1 MEETNMIES
10 QMTDMVTTEPTIKA
24 SSTSLSSENEELQR
38 LEHAPPFWR
47 PNNHR
52 KRLSKQLS
60 MCETPRDI
68 AWERRRRQIM
78 RQERMK
84 KHHQAEMS
92 MIDSGD
98 QDILIDDALNEL
110 KGCIQLGFGFNE
122 LDQDGKR
129 QLCHTLPAL
138 DLYFAVNRQVSPVS
152 TPTTTNSS
160 NRLSL
165 GGGDQSSSRSLG
177 SRSSSF
183 DSPGSDNPQ
192 QVKTKLRHWAQAVA
206 CSVMQSS

>member
-10 QMTDMVTTEPTIKA
+10 QTTDMVTTEPTIKA
-24 SSTSLSSENEELQR
+24 SSTSLPSENEELQR

-98 QDILIDDALNEL
+98 QDILTDDDLNEL
-110 KGCIQLGFGFNE
+110 KGCIELGFGFNE

-138 DLYFAVNRQVSPVS
+138 DLYFAVNRQPWK
-152 TPTTTNSS
+152 
-160 NRLSL
+160 RL
-165 GGGDQSSSRSLG
+165 
-177 SRSSSF
+177 
-183 DSPGSDNPQ
+183 
-192 QVKTKLRHWAQAVA
+192 
-206 CSVMQSS
+206 